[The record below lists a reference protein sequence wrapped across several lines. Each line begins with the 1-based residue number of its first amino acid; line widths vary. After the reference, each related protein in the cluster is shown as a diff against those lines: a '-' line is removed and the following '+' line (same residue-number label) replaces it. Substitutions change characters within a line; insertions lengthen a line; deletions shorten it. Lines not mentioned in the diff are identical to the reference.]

1 MTKYLSLLIRVI
13 IVACNGKK
21 TTGVPVTIV
30 KKGVFTE
37 ELTEEGVVQAV
48 NSILVTTPRISY
60 RYGMLKLASII
71 EDGTEVEKGDTVLVF
86 DPSEV
91 KKAIINAEQQIEIA
105 KAEYEKLKA
114 TQESEIEDLEADLE
128 ITKISQKI
136 SQINFDNAQFESEIS
151 KKEIKLQLQTANIT
165 LDRAMEQIENKKKI
179 HKEELYQKKLAM
191 NQLKNTLKDAQ
202 KALDQLFVLSPSKG
216 IVIVKDNWMSGQK
229 WQVGEQPYPGMPI
242 IDLPDMTKMM
252 AEVKINEVD
261 ISKVKPKLKVK
272 IKSDVYSDTIYTGEI
287 TQVANLAQPKEYK
300 SKIKVFPVRII
311 IDGINKKLLPG
322 LTVSC
327 TILVNEIKDV
337 LYIPVECVFEDM
349 GNTYVYVKSKA
360 GYRRL
365 DIKTDKENDDFVVVT
380 EGLNEG
386 DEIALADPYF
396 NKQENL
402 KGDTNSN

>member
-1 MTKYLSLLIRVI
+1 MIKYLSLLILVI
-13 IVACNGKK
+13 IVACNGQN
-21 TTGVPVTIV
+21 TTGVSTTIV
-30 KKGVFTE
+30 KKGVFIE

-48 NSILVTTPRISY
+48 NSILVVTPRISY

-114 TQESEIEDLEADLE
+114 TQESEIEDLKADLE
-128 ITKISQKI
+128 ITRISQQI

-151 KKEIKLQLQTANIT
+151 KKKIKLQLQTANIT
-165 LDRAMEQIENKKKI
+165 LDRAMEQIENKKMI

-191 NQLKNTLKDAQ
+191 NQLNTSLSDAQ

-261 ISKVKPKLKVK
+261 ISKVKPRLKVK
-272 IKSDVYSDTIYTGEI
+272 IKSDVYSDTTYTGEI

-300 SKIKVFPVRII
+300 SKIKVFPVRIL

-337 LYIPVECVFEDM
+337 LFIPIECVFDDS
-349 GNTYVYVKSKA
+349 GNTYVYVIDKS
-360 GYRRL
+360 GYRRQ
-365 DIKTDKENDDFVVVT
+365 DIKTAQENADFIVVKD
-380 EGLNEG
+380 GLNEG
-386 DEIALADPYF
+386 DEIALTDPYF

-402 KGDTNSN
+402 NGYPKSK